1 MAKGENIVL
10 NQPEQEKED
19 NSVVTYVRHCATE
32 SLMKSTGFS
41 FRDNFSSKEDE
52 ESYDSLYDTYY
63 TRCQQMLLSGGY
75 TVYTSFDMDL
85 QNKLQQAVDDN
96 LAGYTEVS
104 DDGDAGGGCI
114 D

>member
-1 MAKGENIVL
+1 MPCSTYIRLSDPGFFLRQSPQHFPL
-10 NQPEQEKED
+10 NYQSIQPPPASYKFRHQTPLYILQGYRQQPEQEKED

-63 TRCQQMLLSGGY
+63 T
-75 TVYTSFDMDL
+75 
-85 QNKLQQAVDDN
+85 A
-96 LAGYTEVS
+96 AP
-104 DDGDAGGGCI
+104 CI
-114 D
+114 